1 MQKNDNLNPLRQI
14 APYMG
19 LGFQIA
25 ATVILMFFIG
35 YWLDDEFQIKPIL
48 TIIFSLF
55 GSFAAIYNF
64 IKTTLELEKK
74 KKDEDIEKRK

>member
-1 MQKNDNLNPLRQI
+1 MQKNNNDKSDLIKQI

-25 ATVILMFFIG
+25 ATVGLMFFVG
-35 YWLDDEFQIKPIL
+35 RWLDIEFNTNPYL

-55 GSFAAIYNF
+55 GSFVAIYNF
-64 IKTTLELEKK
+64 IKTVLSLD
-74 KKDEDIEKRK
+74 KKDNDKN